1 MTTPHRQRSVS
12 NTMDVSG
19 LLKCLL
25 ADAGLPAA
33 PARELVRV
41 WEHSGVQRLRFPGR
55 APVVFK
61 YADAPLD
68 REHLVLRLAARYGL
82 PVPHVRAARTEPGVL
97 AMLMDDLGEPVRE
110 ADDYDGAGAAVRL
123 HEVGGAVWLSRITA
137 AGLATLPHRIGVRLN
152 RLGLPG
158 VASLVRSL
166 DGAAASRADGAQL
179 PPFGLCHAGY
189 HPTALHI
196 GERGWHLL
204 DFSRAFTGPGLFDLA
219 SWHGTLA
226 APAPART
233 LGMIESYVAVGG
245 PRQALAA
252 RGGLD
257 AASWA
262 LGWHRVW
269 VADWFAQQIER
280 GWADGADDMWTTA
293 IIRHLT
299 AAATLLKV

>member
-1 MTTPHRQRSVS
+1 MTIPHQRRSAP
-12 NTMDVSG
+12 NTTDIPG
-19 LLKCLL
+19 LLRCLL
-25 ADAGLPAA
+25 ADVGLPAA
-33 PARELVRV
+33 FAREPLRIWPHSRV
-41 WEHSGVQRLRFPGR
+41 ERLRFPGR
-55 APVVFK
+55 ASVVFK
-61 YADAPLD
+61 YADAPFD
-68 REHLVLRLAARYGL
+68 REHLVLRLAARCGL
-82 PVPHVRAARTEPGVL
+82 PVPHVQAARTEQGVL
-97 AMLMDDLGEPVRE
+97 AMLMDDLGEPARE
-110 ADDYDGAGAAVRL
+110 ADDYDGAGAAARL
-123 HEVGGAVWLSRITA
+123 HEAAGAVWLSRITA
-137 AGLATLPHRIGVRLN
+137 SGLATLPHRTGVRLR

-158 VASLVRSL
+158 VASLVRAL
-166 DGAAASRADGAQL
+166 DGAAASRADGAEL

-196 GERGWHLL
+196 GEGGWHLL
-204 DFSRAFTGPGLFDLA
+204 DFSRAFTGPGLLDLA

-226 APAPART
+226 APVPART

-262 LGWHRVW
+262 LGWHRVL

-280 GWADGADDMWTTA
+280 GWADGADDMWTSA